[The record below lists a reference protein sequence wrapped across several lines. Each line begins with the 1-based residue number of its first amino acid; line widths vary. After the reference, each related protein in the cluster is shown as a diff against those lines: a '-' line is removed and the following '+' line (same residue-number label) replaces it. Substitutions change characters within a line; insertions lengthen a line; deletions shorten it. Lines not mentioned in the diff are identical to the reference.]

1 MASKKKNKNNK
12 NKNKNQNPQN
22 PKSAPEKELPEV
34 EEDISPEEAYE
45 AMMAEILPTVE
56 EDPEGEIEFFDFSD
70 IPDAPAAHHE
80 PDPDDEELDFAS
92 DLPEEEAS
100 IVPPVIPVIDPEP
113 ELEIAAEEIADE
125 VVQDEEISGE
135 KDEESEPAPVP
146 VIPMAKKAPL
156 TIHKNPMIRSAA
168 AFAGILAA
176 AGLIVSTVHVLTG
189 DAVRI
194 NEENSFN
201 TSFAQLF
208 PEASALKKYTTE
220 DGTTVWLAVKDGEIS
235 GYCVEEN
242 GGLIGYNV
250 DGEPVS
256 GVKIGTGE
264 TLELPQTAFEIDL
277 DDAASALGLSVIPD
291 ETEEPS
297 ANEDNGR
304 EEIVIGEAVEEG
316 SETAEV
322 PETDETEP
330 AESDVPQIP
339 EVTEPETEP
348 QPVTEPA
355 EPDVP
360 VIADPVETTP
370 QVPDVP
376 VAEETAPETETQPV
390 ETEPETWWTP
400 EIAPSETQPE
410 SQWTPETAPAETEPE
425 TWWTPET
432 APAETQPESQWT
444 PETDPAETQPES
456 EGTAD
461 SEPAETPWND
471 PEAAAEPDSAD
482 SDMTGDESKPA
493 ESGEPAETEPEI
505 SVEVEVEIEDPAEPE
520 TEETAPETEET
531 KKKETKRSGSGLF

>member
-12 NKNKNQNPQN
+12 NKNKNQQN
-22 PKSAPEKELPEV
+22 PKPAPEKELPKA

-80 PDPDDEELDFAS
+80 PDPDDEELDFTS
-92 DLPEEEAS
+92 KLPEEEAAF
-100 IVPPVIPVIDPEP
+100 VPPVISVTDPEA
-113 ELEIAAEEIADE
+113 ETEIAEEETADE
-125 VVQDEEISGE
+125 GGLDEEISGE
-135 KDEESEPAPVP
+135 EEEESEPAPVP

-168 AFAGILAA
+168 VFAGILAA

-208 PEASALKKYTTE
+208 PDASALKEYTTE
-220 DGTTVWLAVKDGEIS
+220 DGTTVWLAVKDGEIN

-277 DDAASALGLSVIPD
+277 DDAASALGLTVIPD

-316 SETAEV
+316 SETSETAQV

-348 QPVTEPA
+348 QPETEPA

-360 VIADPVETTP
+360 VIADPVETMP
-370 QVPDVP
+370 QIPDVP

-390 ETEPETWWTP
+390 ETQPAETEPETW
-400 EIAPSETQPE
+400 
-410 SQWTPETAPAETEPE
+410 WTPETAPAETEPE

-432 APAETQPESQWT
+432 APAETEPESQWT
-444 PETDPAETQPES
+444 PETDPADTQPES

-461 SEPAETPWND
+461 SEPVETPWND
-471 PEAAAEPDSAD
+471 PEVPAETDPAD
-482 SDMTGDESKPA
+482 SDMTGDETEPA
-493 ESGEPAETEPEI
+493 ETGETAETEPEI